1 MVRSSPWLLPL
12 CSCCSRLLA
21 SLHSHWQALL
31 HTHVLSLS
39 LSLTHTHTRY
49 YSERVRRL
57 TYPWGCE
64 FKHRANHANGTP
76 LSDAAVREA
85 ADFGVFIE

>member
-1 MVRSSPWLLPL
+1 MASPTLLLLLTSPGLSPFALAGPL
-12 CSCCSRLLA
+12 A
-21 SLHSHWQALL
+21 
-31 HTHVLSLS
+31 HTCTLSLS
-39 LSLTHTHTRY
+39 LSHTHTHTRY